1 MLLEI
6 EIQGLAVLFD
16 LLYVV
21 EPGANC
27 RVPGGADLLLPALPP
42 VNPGPGKAVSVA
54 LRLDFDLG
62 MDSDVTGNWLYQ
74 KLKGRVDSLRIDGAP
89 TIVDRETLVRC
100 LESRRKG

>member
-16 LLYVV
+16 LLFLV
-21 EPGANC
+21 EPGVSC
-27 RVPGGADLLLPALPP
+27 RVPGGADLHLPVLPP
-42 VNPGPGKAVSVA
+42 VAPGPGRAVAVT
-54 LRLDFDLG
+54 LRLDFDMG

-74 KLKGRVDSLRIDGAP
+74 KLKGRVDSLRVDGVP
-89 TIVDRETLVRC
+89 TLVDRETLVRC